1 MEQFKYITVLDYT
14 SGRVYQYDTDEWNM
28 EADEWNMEEDVE
40 DFLAEQGHNTNDCHW
55 MVHKNYKVI

>member
-28 EADEWNMEEDVE
+28 EELSVE

-55 MVHKNYKVI
+55 MVHENYKII

>member
-28 EADEWNMEEDVE
+28 EENVE

-55 MVHKNYKVI
+55 MVHENYKVI